1 MGFEECI
8 DKYGVYSDEEFQIHK
23 VVCTDS
29 FFYKWTKQEDN
40 GVTKRTAYKLS
51 SALSIKIDFDELKQ
65 ANVFEFLSCKY
76 NATGLEILGNGSVKY
91 EELQKYISEEYFNG
105 ISVILFKKYDVPIIP
120 DLCKFIS
127 IDDFYAVP
135 MNELKDVTFSKSQQ
149 KILDRRNEEKAISQ
163 TIQTLMLDNVKQA
176 VAKFGGRIS
185 TDNSFI
191 YFTCGDLNELLREA
205 LECTVGKALKDVGI
219 EFEFNPGKNWLN
231 PSWHI
236 DFNKCKLTGIG
247 GTNSEGE

>member
-1 MGFEECI
+1 MGFNKML
-8 DKYGVYSDEEFQIHK
+8 DNTGFYADEVFQIRQ
-23 VVCTDS
+23 VRCTDS
-29 FFYKWTKQEDN
+29 FFYKWIKSEDN
-40 GVTKRTAYKLS
+40 GVTKRTVYKLS
-51 SALSIKIDFDELKQ
+51 STVNIKIDFDELKQ
-65 ANVFEFLSCKY
+65 AEAYTFTLLDCKVIGL
-76 NATGLEILGNGSVKY
+76 NIMTTGAVKY
-91 EELQKYISEEYFNG
+91 KELQEYISEKYFDG
-105 ISVILFKKYDVPIIP
+105 VPVIIFKDYDVPIIP
-120 DLCKFIS
+120 ALCKFIS
-127 IDDFYAVP
+127 IADFYAVP

-163 TIQTLMLDNVKQA
+163 TIQSLMLDNVKQA

-219 EFEFNPGKNWLN
+219 EFEFNPSKNWLN

-247 GTNSEGE
+247 GTSSEGE